1 MREIVFADTIRNVS
15 YAHGVLRVSLGR
27 QAGENNIEDAGVLVL
42 PITQAGS
49 FVNTLGN
56 ALKQLEAKV
65 RELQDQQQQSGAAEA
80 QPETG
85 AQTAEPGDPGELDF
99 GRKE

>member
-1 MREIVFADTIRNVS
+1 LREIVFADTIRNVS
-15 YAHGVLRVSLGR
+15 YAHGVLRISLGR
-27 QAGENNIEDAGVLVL
+27 QAGEENVEDAGVLVM

-65 RELQDQQQQSGAAEA
+65 RELQEQQQQQGAAEA
-80 QPETG
+80 QPESG
-85 AQTAEPGDPGELDF
+85 APTDEARELDF
-99 GRKE
+99 GRQE